1 MHMHIFVIFLGGR
14 HTLLCAL
21 GRNEEI
27 DAREKTIFKNY
38 NVNFLNV
45 CKWC

>member
-38 NVNFLNV
+38 NMSIF
-45 CKWC
+45 